1 MPSNAVENLRY
12 HDIEMRDYE
21 KEIKKIKISTE
32 LISSGYTRYG
42 WDGGMNIEAFKIS
55 ISKKYCG
62 NKEVKYIV
70 NTLRNINNYCKVE
83 VSENGNNDFY
93 EINVLLQAC
102 YGNFYKVKEV
112 DKALFDI
119 KEEIKVI
126 LKVFGISSFQLTG
139 MLYYAP
145 TVDKE

>member
-32 LISSGYTRYG
+32 FISSGYTRYG

-62 NKEVKYIV
+62 NKEVKYIA
-70 NTLRNINNYCKVE
+70 NTLRNIDNYCKVE
-83 VSENGNNDFY
+83 VSDNDGFY
-93 EINVLLQAC
+93 EISVLLETC
-102 YGNFYKVKEV
+102 YGNF
-112 DKALFDI
+112 
-119 KEEIKVI
+119 
-126 LKVFGISSFQLTG
+126 
-139 MLYYAP
+139 
-145 TVDKE
+145 